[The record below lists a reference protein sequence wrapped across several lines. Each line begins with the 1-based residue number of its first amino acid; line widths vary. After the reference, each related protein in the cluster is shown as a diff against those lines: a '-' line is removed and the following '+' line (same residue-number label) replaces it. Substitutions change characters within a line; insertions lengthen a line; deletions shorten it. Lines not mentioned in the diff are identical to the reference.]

1 MSSSAEKPRQ
11 DTPELLRR
19 LLEAKVE
26 LVVVGGVAAVAHGCS
41 QFTKD
46 LDVTAPF
53 TPANIQRL
61 MSVLRPLSPRFYQT
75 LGQPVVNRSDEE
87 LAKFRNLYLKTD
99 LGIIDVLGEVPPL
112 GAFEAVVAH
121 ATEMELFNRR
131 CRVIG
136 LDDLITVKAHVGRPK
151 DKLVEAELLAIR
163 DRLKGPSGSD

>member
-1 MSSSAEKPRQ
+1 MSSSSGRPRQ

-19 LLEAKVE
+19 LLDAKVD
-26 LVVVGGVAAVAHGCS
+26 LVLVGGVAAVAHGCS

-53 TPANIQRL
+53 TPENIQRL

-75 LGQPVVNRSDEE
+75 LGQPAVNRSDEE
-87 LAKFRNLYLKTD
+87 LATFRNLYFKTD

-112 GAFEAVVAH
+112 GTYEAVAAG
-121 ATEMELFNRR
+121 ATEMELFTRR

-136 LDDLITVKAHVGRPK
+136 LDDLITVKGHVGRPK

-163 DRLKGPSGSD
+163 NRLGPRTQD